1 MTITIQQASK
11 KDLEVVNELVLE
23 YLHWD
28 VGHAKDVLGEIVD
41 VNDMLNH
48 SNSEMDLFFAPTGRL
63 LLAKEG
69 DRAVGTAFLKKLRED
84 TCEVK
89 RMYVRPEFR
98 GKKVGKNLLGQLIQ
112 DAKLIGYS
120 KILLDSAIYMEKAHS
135 LYRSMGFIEVDRYPE
150 SEMDLDFQKYMVY
163 MELKF

>member
-1 MTITIQQASK
+1 MTITIQQASRQ
-11 KDLEVVNELVLE
+11 DLEIVNELVLE
-23 YLHWD
+23 YLRWD
-28 VGHAKDVLGEIVD
+28 VGRAKEVLGEIVD
-41 VNDMLNH
+41 VNEMLNH
-48 SNSEMDLFFAPTGRL
+48 STSEMDLFFAPTGRL

-69 DRAVGTAFLKKLRED
+69 ERVAGTAFLKKLRED
-84 TCEVK
+84 TCEIK

-98 GKKVGKNLLGQLIQ
+98 GKKVGKNLLSQLIQ

-163 MELKF
+163 MELKL

>member
-1 MTITIQQASK
+1 
-11 KDLEVVNELVLE
+11 
-23 YLHWD
+23 
-28 VGHAKDVLGEIVD
+28 
-41 VNDMLNH
+41 
-48 SNSEMDLFFAPTGRL
+48 
-63 LLAKEG
+63 
-69 DRAVGTAFLKKLRED
+69 
-84 TCEVK
+84 
-89 RMYVRPEFR
+89 MYVRPGFR
-98 GKKVGKNLLGQLIQ
+98 GKKIGKKLLDQLIQ